1 MISGKRSSTAAVVIP
16 GIACGLLLAGLV
28 LDLPARDDQSGR
40 PDPSLERKLSMA
52 ESQHEI
58 VMLLLRKKDF
68 AQAAMEADK
77 IFQMDWPASE
87 ESRLLKDML
96 AFTAEF
102 QKHAQPAIGLQLLEK
117 NFRIFKSPKSQ
128 AALYKEMGYLNKKL
142 GNDDKALECFRKA
155 QQLEKSTP

>member
-1 MISGKRSSTAAVVIP
+1 MTSGRRSRMATVTIP
-16 GIACGLLLAGLV
+16 GIACCLLFAGLV
-28 LDLPARDDQSGR
+28 PGAPARDGQSGR

-58 VMLLLRKKDF
+58 VMLLLRKKEF

-77 IFQMDWPASE
+77 IFQMDWPVSE
-87 ESRLLKDML
+87 EPRLLKDML

-102 QKHAQPAIGLQLLEK
+102 QKHSQPALGLQLLEK
-117 NFRIFKSPKSQ
+117 NFRVFKSPKSQ
-128 AALYKEMGYLNKKL
+128 AALFKEMGYLNKKL

-155 QQLEKSTP
+155 QQLEKTTP